1 METPKTIY
9 LKDYSTPAFIVD
21 HIDLTFDIEDG
32 QTKVTSRL
40 NVRKNRDAANQTDS
54 FVFDKGDCEIVS
66 VIADGMVL
74 LPGEYETDN
83 DSFTLAK
90 TPDVFELE
98 ITTLLKPSENTSL
111 EGLYQSG
118 TIICT
123 QCESQGFRKITPFPD
138 RPDVMAVYS
147 CIIIADKTKYPV
159 LLSNGNLMDSGD
171 LEGNRHFVKWK
182 DPFKKP
188 SYLFALVAGNL
199 AHISDRFKTR
209 SGRMVDLKIYS
220 DKENID
226 KCSHAMESLKQ
237 AMAWDEKRFGLEY
250 DLDLYQIVAIN
261 DFNAGA
267 MENKGLNIFNSKF
280 VLADPKTA
288 TDDDFTNI
296 QAVIG
301 HEYFHNWTG
310 NRVTLKNWF
319 QLSLKEGLTVFRDQ
333 EFSSD
338 LNSRGVERITNV
350 RNLRAFQFP
359 EDAGPMAHPVMP
371 ESYIKMDNFYT
382 MTVYEKGS
390 ELIRMIHQLLGEEK
404 FQKGMGLYFQKFD
417 GKAVTIEDFIGAME
431 EAGARNLKQFRFWY
445 SQSGTPV
452 VKITRTYHPKSGRL
466 EITFKQKTQP
476 DRNQSKKFPLHI
488 PVAFGIMDKNGKDI
502 IPDGKTFLELKA
514 ETETFVFD
522 GMPENSLPSFFRQ
535 FSAPVKVETDL
546 TDEELAFLMAHDTDE
561 ISRWDSA
568 QSLFIKEIRQIIMA
582 IQTGEEVSVSK
593 NLIHAFQKSLT
604 DIRADRLFISKM
616 LSLPSEFEIKEHFD
630 PVDVDAIHS
639 AKLFLEQ
646 EIAEQSRIHF
656 LRIIGLCSK
665 ADPVSISHGA
675 MADRSLKNLCLSYL
689 GSLKENETTR
699 LVYDH
704 FVSAKNMTDELA
716 SFKILADIDPDT
728 KLKAVEQFYFKWKHD
743 NLVLDKWFMVQA
755 GSDLPD
761 TLERV
766 KKLIGHPE
774 FSMKN
779 PNKVRSLIHM
789 FAMQNHANFHAKDGS
804 GYHFIADRIIL
815 LDQINHQIAARLAS
829 CFNHWKKYDE
839 ARKSLMK
846 NELERI
852 LNIKSLSKNVYEIVS
867 RAIE

>member
-1 METPKTIY
+1 
-9 LKDYSTPAFIVD
+9 
-21 HIDLTFDIEDG
+21 
-32 QTKVTSRL
+32 
-40 NVRKNRDAANQTDS
+40 
-54 FVFDKGDCEIVS
+54 
-66 VIADGMVL
+66 
-74 LPGEYETDN
+74 
-83 DSFTLAK
+83 
-90 TPDVFELE
+90 
-98 ITTLLKPSENTSL
+98 
-111 EGLYQSG
+111 
-118 TIICT
+118 
-123 QCESQGFRKITPFPD
+123 
-138 RPDVMAVYS
+138 
-147 CIIIADKTKYPV
+147 
-159 LLSNGNLMDSGD
+159 
-171 LEGNRHFVKWK
+171 
-182 DPFKKP
+182 
-188 SYLFALVAGNL
+188 
-199 AHISDRFKTR
+199 
-209 SGRMVDLKIYS
+209 
-220 DKENID
+220 
-226 KCSHAMESLKQ
+226 
-237 AMAWDEKRFGLEY
+237 
-250 DLDLYQIVAIN
+250 
-261 DFNAGA
+261 
-267 MENKGLNIFNSKF
+267 
-280 VLADPKTA
+280 
-288 TDDDFTNI
+288 
-296 QAVIG
+296 
-301 HEYFHNWTG
+301 
-310 NRVTLKNWF
+310 
-319 QLSLKEGLTVFRDQ
+319 
-333 EFSSD
+333 
-338 LNSRGVERITNV
+338 
-350 RNLRAFQFP
+350 
-359 EDAGPMAHPVMP
+359 
-371 ESYIKMDNFYT
+371 
-382 MTVYEKGS
+382 
-390 ELIRMIHQLLGEEK
+390 
-404 FQKGMGLYFQKFD
+404 
-417 GKAVTIEDFIGAME
+417 
-431 EAGARNLKQFRFWY
+431 
-445 SQSGTPV
+445 
-452 VKITRTYHPKSGRL
+452 
-466 EITFKQKTQP
+466 
-476 DRNQSKKFPLHI
+476 
-488 PVAFGIMDKNGKDI
+488 
-502 IPDGKTFLELKA
+502 
-514 ETETFVFD
+514 
-522 GMPENSLPSFFRQ
+522 
-535 FSAPVKVETDL
+535 
-546 TDEELAFLMAHDTDE
+546 
-561 ISRWDSA
+561 
-568 QSLFIKEIRQIIMA
+568 LFIKEIRQIIMA